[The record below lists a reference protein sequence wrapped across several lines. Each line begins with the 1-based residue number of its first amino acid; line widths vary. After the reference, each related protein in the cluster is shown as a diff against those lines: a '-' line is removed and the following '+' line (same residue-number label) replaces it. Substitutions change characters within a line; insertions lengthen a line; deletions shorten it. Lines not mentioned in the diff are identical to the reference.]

1 MTDSWQTIE
10 QAAVSLRLSVR
21 TVNRH
26 ISAGKLQSRLTS
38 EGRREVLVRLPD
50 TPAAQRADDGAPF
63 APAGAAF
70 ILGAENASAAQG
82 AATQESPAASSV
94 ASGYTPIPGVSV

>member
-1 MTDSWQTIE
+1 MADSWQTIE

-38 EGRREVLVRLPD
+38 EGRREVFVSLPD
-50 TPAAQRADDGAPF
+50 M
-63 APAGAAF
+63 PAGEAGEEVASVATGGTAF
-70 ILGAENASAAQG
+70 IPGADAGASMNGG
-82 AATQESPAASSV
+82 AAHSAFAHEAAAPSSH
-94 ASGYTPIPGVSV
+94 A